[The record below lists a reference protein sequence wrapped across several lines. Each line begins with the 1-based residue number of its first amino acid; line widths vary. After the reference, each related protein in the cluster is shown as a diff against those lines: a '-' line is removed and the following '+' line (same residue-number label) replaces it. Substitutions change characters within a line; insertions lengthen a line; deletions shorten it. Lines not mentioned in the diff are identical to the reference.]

1 MALGARTGK
10 TRDRI
15 EGKFE
20 MKPLRAFFVSFFLA
34 LAVLFSGHGIVN
46 FMLADTPEVRA
57 EGARIPTA

>member
-1 MALGARTGK
+1 
-10 TRDRI
+10 
-15 EGKFE
+15 

-46 FMLADTPEVRA
+46 LMLADVPDVRA